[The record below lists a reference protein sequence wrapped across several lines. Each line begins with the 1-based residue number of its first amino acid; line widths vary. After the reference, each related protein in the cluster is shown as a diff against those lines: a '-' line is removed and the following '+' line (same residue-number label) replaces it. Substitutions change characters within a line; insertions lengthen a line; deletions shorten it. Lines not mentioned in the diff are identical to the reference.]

1 MLRRAR
7 AHTHTLTDILR
18 EEDRRRRKGTTT
30 EGLVKPREA
39 HSTSSSIYISEP
51 WGRRGFVIDT
61 VKSEQQQRLNSGLQH
76 ATSGSSPFLSDS
88 WSVGSRR
95 TTGWEFYRHSDQRQV
110 CRHRPY
116 PRLLGGCACGNLE
129 NKSEAAALE
138 STSLSLVATV
148 DSLLETLET
157 YFQYPVP
164 PTFPKAQYREINTVL

>member
-30 EGLVKPREA
+30 EGLVKPREP

-76 ATSGSSPFLSDS
+76 ATSGSRPFLSDS

-129 NKSEAAALE
+129 NKS
-138 STSLSLVATV
+138 TSLSLVA
-148 DSLLETLET
+148 
-157 YFQYPVP
+157 
-164 PTFPKAQYREINTVL
+164 RVLTTWNLGDLWFIFNIQFRWPFLKHSTGG